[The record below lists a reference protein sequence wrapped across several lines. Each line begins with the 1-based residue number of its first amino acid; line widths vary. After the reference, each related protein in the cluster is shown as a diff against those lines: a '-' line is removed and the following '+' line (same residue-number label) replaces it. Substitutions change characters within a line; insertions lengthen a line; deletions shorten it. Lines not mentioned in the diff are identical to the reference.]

1 MHDSQSILRP
11 LNVSRTSTAASSRRL
26 RPQHVIRI
34 CVLRRT
40 KPQQGTSSSPSK
52 SRLFPM
58 RIPLHAAGSAVHV
71 STTTVA
77 CLQRNYTRGRLSHTT
92 RGFGFGNLAFVAG
105 RSVPV
110 VSNSSIF
117 AVAQKQQS
125 MLMQS
130 SLVAPRQSFSALG
143 RNPSSPDRRAC
154 YTPCSRDKPTLPSI
168 L

>member
-11 LNVSRTSTAASSRRL
+11 LNIPRTSTAASSRRL
-26 RPQHVIRI
+26 RSQHVIRI

-77 CLQRNYTRGRLSHTT
+77 CLQRNYTRERLSHTWVRARKSCL
-92 RGFGFGNLAFVAG
+92 RGWAFCPCREQQQHL
-105 RSVPV
+105 RSFTETAVDACAKQ
-110 VSNSSIF
+110 SGCAASIF
-117 AVAQKQQS
+117 LGAGAQPVKPRPARK
-125 MLMQS
+125 LHT
-130 SLVAPRQSFSALG
+130 LFPRQIS
-143 RNPSSPDRRAC
+143 
-154 YTPCSRDKPTLPSI
+154 TT
-168 L
+168 